1 MFEGFRS
8 GRLRRSE
15 TVEIF
20 YRTGGSGPPLLLL
33 HGYPQTHVIWHRVAP
48 ALAQD
53 FTLVLPDLRGYGA
66 SLGPPPD
73 PQHRNY
79 AKRTMAAD
87 MAALMTSLGYDEFA
101 LAGHDRGGRV
111 GYRLALDHPSRV
123 LHFAAIDIIPTIDVW
138 EEMDA
143 AKAIATYHWPFLA
156 VPAPLPER
164 LIGNDPEFF
173 VTHLLARWAGDVG
186 RLNPQAVAAY
196 VAQLRNPATV
206 TATCEDYRAGAS
218 ADWDDDRA
226 DRDAGRKLAC
236 PLLVLWSRG
245 YLGDKASSPAGL
257 WRRWADDVS
266 EVALDCGHFVP
277 EEEPERTAAALRA
290 FFAR

>member
-8 GRLRRSE
+8 GRLRRGE
-15 TVEIF
+15 NVEIF

-48 ALAQD
+48 MLAQD

-66 SLGPPPD
+66 SSGPPPD

-87 MAALMTSLGYDEFA
+87 MAALMNSLGYDNFA

-111 GYRLALDHPSRV
+111 GYRLALDHPARV
-123 LHFAAIDIIPTIDVW
+123 VSFAAIDIIPTIDVW

-186 RLNPQAVAAY
+186 RLSPQAVAAY
-196 VAQLRNPATV
+196 VAQFRNPATV
-206 TATCEDYRAGAS
+206 SATCEDYRAGAS

-226 DRDAGRKLAC
+226 DRAAGRKLAC
-236 PLLVLWSRG
+236 KMLVLWSRG

-277 EEEPERTAAALRA
+277 EEEPERTAAALRD

>member
-8 GRLRRSE
+8 GRLRRGE
-15 TVEIF
+15 NVEIF

-33 HGYPQTHVIWHRVAP
+33 HGYPQTHVIWHLVAP
-48 ALAQD
+48 LLAQD

-66 SLGPPPD
+66 SSGPPPD

-87 MAALMTSLGYDEFA
+87 MVALMTSLGHDRFA

-111 GYRLALDHPSRV
+111 GYRLALDHPARV
-123 LHFAAIDIIPTIDVW
+123 TRFAAIDIIPTIDVW

-143 AKAIATYHWPFLA
+143 AKALATYHWPFLA

-186 RLNPQAVAAY
+186 RLSAQAVAAY
-196 VAQLRNPATV
+196 VAQFRNPATV
-206 TATCEDYRAGAS
+206 AATCEDYRAGAF
-218 ADWDDDRA
+218 ADWEDDRA

-236 PLLVLWSRG
+236 PVLALWSRG

-257 WRRWADDVS
+257 WRRWADNVS
-266 EVALDCGHFVP
+266 EVALDCGHFIP

-290 FFAR
+290 FFRG